1 MIYAVFHDTVDGDRV
16 LVGAFLMKSDA
27 KNFIRNDLL
36 SDRMYVVEVDG
47 CWAEWSTIREAA

>member
-1 MIYAVFHDTVDGDRV
+1 MIYAVFHDGISGDRV

-27 KNFIRNDLL
+27 LNFIRNDLL

-47 CWAEWSTIREAA
+47 CWAEWRTIRGAA

>member
-1 MIYAVFHDTVDGDRV
+1 MIYAVFDDTVDGGRV
-16 LVGAFLMKSDA
+16 LVGAFLMKYDA

-47 CWAEWSTIREAA
+47 CWAEWRTIREAA